1 MKKSF
6 FRILF
11 AISLLIANSCSKDY
25 EPNFHFVPLQIV
37 SADLPEFFSL
47 NQTYQIRVTY
57 NKPDACTSFSGFDV
71 TPKDVTTRNVVV
83 IGTKRTDQETC
94 DETPTESVATFGFV
108 VQHFQTYIFRFW
120 QGEDANG
127 EQQYFEVEVPV
138 I

>member
-1 MKKSF
+1 MKKTF

-11 AISLLIANSCSKDY
+11 VMTMLLVNSCTNDDA
-25 EPNFHFVPLQIV
+25 PNFHFVPLQIV

-57 NKPDACTSFSGFDV
+57 RKPDSCTSFSGFDV
-71 TPKDVTTRNVVV
+71 TPKDVTVRNVVL

-94 DETPTESVATFGFV
+94 NETSSEDVATFGFE